1 MASQIMTNDE
11 QIEAA
16 RAYIALCNA
25 HRLDWISAML
35 DESASYYSAFLGDF
49 QGKTAIL
56 DMMTTFFSKIPDVN
70 WYVNSYRSLNGCCV
84 ELEFVRTGTDIE
96 SDESVNV
103 PGVERIFFSN
113 EGLISRIEVHKP

>member
-1 MASQIMTNDE
+1 MTNDE

-16 RAYIALCNA
+16 RAYVALSNA
-25 HRLDWISAML
+25 HRLDWISPMF

-49 QGKTAIL
+49 LGKAAIL
-56 DMMTTFFSKIPDVN
+56 DMMTTFFSKIPDVS

-84 ELEFVRTGTDIE
+84 ELEFVRTGTDPD

-103 PGVERIFFSN
+103 PGIERIFFSN
-113 EGLISRIEVHKP
+113 EGLISRIEVHKA

>member
-1 MASQIMTNDE
+1 MTNDE

-16 RAYIALCNA
+16 RAYIALSNA
-25 HRLDWISAML
+25 HRLDWISQMF

-49 QGKTAIL
+49 QGKAAIL
-56 DMMTTFFSKIPDVN
+56 DMMTAFFSKIPDVN
-70 WYVNSYRSLNGCCV
+70 WHVNSYRSLDGCCV
-84 ELEFVRTGTDIE
+84 ELEFVRSGTDIA